1 MGTGTSLITVYDH
14 HYVIGVFYLCSRE
27 STVYFL
33 TPFFFN
39 ITKKKKNFVGSRHA
53 WCVFYLLA
61 NSLYICVA
69 SPCFQG
75 VMTL

>member
-14 HYVIGVFYLCSRE
+14 HHVIGVFYLCSRE

-39 ITKKKKNFVGSRHA
+39 TTKKKKKT
-53 WCVFYLLA
+53 LLA
-61 NSLYICVA
+61 HVTLGVYSICWQIVCIFVLRRLV
-69 SPCFQG
+69 SK
-75 VMTL
+75 V